1 MIVIFLFRVIFI
13 VDRLNVDF
21 VLIYKERKKVNE
33 VVIMVLVGDVKD
45 RIVILV
51 DDMVD
56 ICGIFC
62 YVVEK

>member
-1 MIVIFLFRVIFI
+1 MFLFRVIFI
-13 VDRLNVDF
+13 ADRLNVDF